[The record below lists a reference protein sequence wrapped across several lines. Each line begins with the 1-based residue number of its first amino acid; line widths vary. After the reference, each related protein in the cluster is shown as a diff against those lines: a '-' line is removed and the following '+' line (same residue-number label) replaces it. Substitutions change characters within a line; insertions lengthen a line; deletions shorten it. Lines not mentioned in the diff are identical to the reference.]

1 MSKAAKRR
9 SGESVSNPA
18 GYLATQ
24 DLKERGWT
32 VRLIAD
38 FLGEHD
44 LTRPNGLKM
53 GRRKL
58 PPVKLY
64 LESRVEAVE
73 NDEDFLVLF
82 QRAQERRERVQQ
94 HREAKAL
101 ARAER
106 LQDWLERFQPALSPQ
121 PIRKGAVRQARAPYL
136 PALEQLLEAATA
148 EIGLTAGEQKEL
160 RRLLTL
166 RLDELLRGVYDWF
179 PAPKQQGPAAHKAR
193 TTGEAQ
199 PANWQAWDWD

>member
-1 MSKAAKRR
+1 MAHKTR
-9 SGESVSNPA
+9 SGESVANPA

-64 LESRVEAVE
+64 LESRIEALE
-73 NDEDFLVLF
+73 NDEDFLILF
-82 QRAQERRERVQQ
+82 QRAQERRERVRQR
-94 HREAKAL
+94 REAKAL
-101 ARAER
+101 ARAEQ
-106 LQDWLERFQPALSPQ
+106 LQDWLEHFTPVVSARA
-121 PIRKGAVRQARAPYL
+121 IRKGAVRQARAPYL
-136 PALEQLLEAATA
+136 PALEAFLEAATA
-148 EIGLTAGEQKEL
+148 QLNLTPSEQKEL
-160 RRLLTL
+160 RRLLIL
-166 RLDELLRGVYDWF
+166 RLDERLRGVYEWF
-179 PAPKQQGPAAHKAR
+179 PAPKEEGLKASR
-193 TTGEAQ
+193 KTGEAQ